1 MNYPKI
7 GNLAPKFSLLN
18 QEGQKVNL
26 NDFLGQYVV
35 VYFYPRALTPGCTVQ
50 ACDLRDRKKDLTKLD
65 TVILGISPDPIKKL
79 KNFEEKKE
87 LNFTLLSDEDHKTAD
102 KYGVW
107 GPKKFMGKEYNG
119 IHRVTFIID
128 HKGKLI
134 HIMDG
139 FKTKNHAEELIE
151 VLKELQG

>member
-107 GPKKFMGKEYNG
+107 GPKKFMGKEYDG

-128 HKGKLI
+128 PKGKLI